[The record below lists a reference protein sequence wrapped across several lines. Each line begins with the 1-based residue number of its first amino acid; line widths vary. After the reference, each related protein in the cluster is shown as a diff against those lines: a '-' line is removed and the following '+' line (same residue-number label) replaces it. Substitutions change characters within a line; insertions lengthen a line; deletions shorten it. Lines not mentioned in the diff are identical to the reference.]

1 MKIRSAAERSPPQA
15 MHDTAARR
23 EGALLHQLSALAVAA
38 WLFGGPGLLLAE
50 EQAAFDD
57 ATVVAPDGIE
67 EPGEPGPLSG
77 EDRIVVDD
85 PLAEEEPDEIEVLA
99 ATRRGLH
106 GSAYWLVKNVDGWF
120 GEKPFE
126 DAGRVAGAL
135 RVRLL
140 YREDDG
146 FDTDLR
152 YRLRVHM
159 PNVSEFGYVFIGRD
173 NERELIRDEDEAFGR
188 ERSLLPESR
197 SEDQTFFVGIG
208 RMVRENV
215 DLRLGVRGGYR
226 VFVQARY
233 RKTWWLTDISNIDY
247 RQTLFLAV
255 GDGLGTTTGLNYA
268 HALSPETAFRWRNS
282 ATIGTETNGLE
293 WSTSLG
299 LFRTLGRDR
308 GISFEL
314 LANGDT
320 DGSVPVEEYGLRAIY
335 SQPIYRDWIIGEL
348 IGGYFWPRADEDP
361 ARDQTVALGLGIEIR
376 F

>member
-1 MKIRSAAERSPPQA
+1 
-15 MHDTAARR
+15 MHDNAARR
-23 EGALLHQLSALAVAA
+23 KNILLHQLSALFVAA
-38 WLFGGPGLLLAE
+38 WLFGSPALLLAE
-50 EQAAFDD
+50 DQTAVDD
-57 ATVVAPDGIE
+57 PMVAESE
-67 EPGEPGPLSG
+67 ESEGLDASAPFSD
-77 EDRIVVDD
+77 EDQTAVGD

-99 ATRRGLH
+99 ATRRGLY

-126 DAGRVAGAL
+126 EGGRVAGAL

-159 PNVSEFGYVFIGRD
+159 PNVSEFGYIFIGRD
-173 NERELIRDEDEAFGR
+173 NERELIRDEDEAFRR
-188 ERSLLPESR
+188 EQSLLPESR
-197 SEDQTFFVGIG
+197 SEDQTFFVGVG

-226 VFVQARY
+226 VFAQARY
-233 RKTWWLTDISNIDY
+233 RKTWWLTDSSNIEY

-268 HALSPETAFRWRNS
+268 QALSPETAFRWRNS
-282 ATIGTETNGLE
+282 ATIGTETDGVE
-293 WSTSLG
+293 WSTGLG

-308 GISFEL
+308 ELSFEL

-320 DGSVPVEEYGLRAIY
+320 DGSVLVEEYGLRAIY

-361 ARDQTVALGLGIEIR
+361 ARDQTVALGLGLEIR

>member
-1 MKIRSAAERSPPQA
+1 

-23 EGALLHQLSALAVAA
+23 KGVLLHQLSALIVAA
-38 WLFGGPGLLLAE
+38 WLFGAPALLLAE
-50 EQAAFDD
+50 DQTAVD
-57 ATVVAPDGIE
+57 APMAVQSEESEGVDASAPFSD
-67 EPGEPGPLSG
+67 
-77 EDRIVVDD
+77 EDQIPVDD
-85 PLAEEEPDEIEVLA
+85 PLAGEEPDEIEVLA
-99 ATRRGLH
+99 ATRRGLR

-120 GEKPFE
+120 GDKPFE
-126 DAGRVAGAL
+126 EGGRVAGAL

-146 FDTDLR
+146 FDTDFR

-173 NERELIRDEDEAFGR
+173 NERELIRDEDEAFSR
-188 ERSLLPESR
+188 ERSLQPESR

-208 RMVRENV
+208 RMIRENV

-268 HALSPETAFRWRNS
+268 YALSPATALRWRNS
-282 ATIGTETNGLE
+282 ATIGTETDGLE

-361 ARDQTVALGLGIEIR
+361 ARDQTVALGLGVEIR

>member
-1 MKIRSAAERSPPQA
+1 MTVRSTSERSPPKA
-15 MHDTAARR
+15 MHDSAASRN
-23 EGALLHQLSALAVAA
+23 GVFLHQLSALLVAA
-38 WLFGGPGLLLAE
+38 WLFGAPAQLLAE
-50 EQAAFDD
+50 DQAAVDD
-57 ATVVAPDGIE
+57 PVVAESEEIE
-67 EPGEPGPLSG
+67 GFDAYGPFSD
-77 EDRIVVDD
+77 EDPIAVDD
-85 PLAEEEPDEIEVLA
+85 PLVAEELDEIEVLA
-99 ATRRGLH
+99 ATRRGLY
-106 GSAYWLVKNVDGWF
+106 GSAYWLVKNVDEWF

-126 DAGRVAGAL
+126 DEGRVSGAL

-146 FDTDLR
+146 FDTDFR

-159 PNVSEFGYVFIGRD
+159 PNVSEFGYIFIGRD
-173 NERELIRDEDEAFGR
+173 NERELIRDEDEAFRR
-188 ERSLLPESR
+188 EQSLLPESR
-197 SEDQTFFVGIG
+197 SEDQTFFVGVG

-226 VFVQARY
+226 VYAQARY
-233 RKTWWLTDISNIDY
+233 RKTWWLTDISNIEY

-268 HALSPETAFRWRNS
+268 QALNPETAFRWRNS
-282 ATIGTETNGLE
+282 ATIGTETDGAE
-293 WSTSLG
+293 WSTGLG
-299 LFRTLGRDR
+299 LFRTLGRER
-308 GISFEL
+308 ELSFEL

-320 DGSVPVEEYGLRAIY
+320 DGSVLVEEYGLRAIY

-361 ARDQTVALGLGIEIR
+361 ARDQTVALGLGVEIR